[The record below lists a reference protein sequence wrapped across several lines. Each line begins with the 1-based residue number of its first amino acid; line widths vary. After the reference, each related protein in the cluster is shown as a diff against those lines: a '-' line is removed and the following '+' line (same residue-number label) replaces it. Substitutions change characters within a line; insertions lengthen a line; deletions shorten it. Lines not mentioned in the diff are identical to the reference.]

1 MRIDHH
7 AYQRATGVA
16 ASGFFTQLVI
26 ALLLLVFGKS
36 TGDSAS
42 VIASSWAFCGLVV
55 WLGLVLVFHQ
65 HRLERLENLEMDAGT
80 RLDDSGRLF
89 TPDEARVAKRRL
101 GLMHSVLMPIASCL
115 YAVLLVGMAWGVL
128 LWFSRVDEA
137 NADLGQFTTTS
148 AAGWQ
153 LAVAFGCAL
162 ASFIFSRFLAGMSVQ
177 PAWSN
182 LRGGAA
188 VMVGNALVSMAVGVG
203 TIFTMLADDKKEGV
217 AVLEGI
223 SYGIAIFMMVVAA
236 ETTLN
241 FLLNLYRPRRAG
253 ETARPAFDSRL
264 LSLFAAP
271 DSIVRSINE
280 AVNYQFGFDITS
292 SWGYQLLLRNFVR
305 LLAVGVVVVFALTT
319 LVVVQPQEQALRLRF
334 GRPIGEVY
342 QGSPMSKLPWPIDTA
357 IVRDVNRVRELPL
370 GLVRPVR
377 AGDVI
382 VWGEETVEVDQIT
395 NLFLVAAGSRAAD
408 AQAAQRAA
416 GSLLAPNATFAGN
429 AALGS
434 GSDRS
439 SEQGVALATDQFAVV
454 EADIVLQY
462 RVRDRELTKFLEFSN
477 DTKSRRTALDMR
489 ERAMKAIALREVTRA
504 LSVRTL
510 DEVLSP
516 PIDAPLVDAL
526 AQGIQ
531 QAFDAYDCGVEVVG
545 LSIPRLRPPGKDG
558 GKFEELSVARQ
569 NGRRQLEMETSTVNT
584 TMSLIIGSAAA
595 ADEMVKGIE
604 ELARLES
611 AAKLPDGANARVA
624 ADALRNKLEQQL
636 LDSRAQAASVIS
648 GARAMRW
655 TALMDAQAIAQDVLG
670 QAPAWEV
677 DPELYRTR
685 RTMEALADA
694 LSSVRIKYML
704 LPDAARVRVDID
716 MQEPSAG
723 LNLGDYLEKK
733 QE

>member
-1 MRIDHH
+1 M
-7 AYQRATGVA
+7 
-16 ASGFFTQLVI
+16 
-26 ALLLLVFGKS
+26 
-36 TGDSAS
+36 
-42 VIASSWAFCGLVV
+42 
-55 WLGLVLVFHQ
+55 
-65 HRLERLENLEMDAGT
+65 
-80 RLDDSGRLF
+80 
-89 TPDEARVAKRRL
+89 
-101 GLMHSVLMPIASCL
+101 
-115 YAVLLVGMAWGVL
+115 
-128 LWFSRVDEA
+128 
-137 NADLGQFTTTS
+137 
-148 AAGWQ
+148 
-153 LAVAFGCAL
+153 
-162 ASFIFSRFLAGMSVQ
+162 
-177 PAWSN
+177 
-182 LRGGAA
+182 
-188 VMVGNALVSMAVGVG
+188 
-203 TIFTMLADDKKEGV
+203 
-217 AVLEGI
+217 
-223 SYGIAIFMMVVAA
+223 
-236 ETTLN
+236 
-241 FLLNLYRPRRAG
+241 
-253 ETARPAFDSRL
+253 
-264 LSLFAAP
+264 
-271 DSIVRSINE
+271 
-280 AVNYQFGFDITS
+280 
-292 SWGYQLLLRNFVR
+292 
-305 LLAVGVVVVFALTT
+305 
-319 LVVVQPQEQALRLRF
+319 
-334 GRPIGEVY
+334 
-342 QGSPMSKLPWPIDTA
+342 
-357 IVRDVNRVRELPL
+357 
-370 GLVRPVR
+370 
-377 AGDVI
+377 
-382 VWGEETVEVDQIT
+382 
-395 NLFLVAAGSRAAD
+395 
-408 AQAAQRAA
+408 
-416 GSLLAPNATFAGN
+416 LAPNATFAGN